1 MLTGALSLSRA
12 DMFGDGIYVGPE
24 VQYFGSDG
32 YRYTRFGAD
41 LTGLKTDTY
50 PKPRPPQALA

>member
-1 MLTGALSLSRA
+1 
-12 DMFGDGIYVGPE
+12 MFGDGTYVGPE

-41 LTGLKTDTY
+41 LTGVKTDTY